1 MAISIS
7 APKVSRSFFTGTSA
21 SSRSCG
27 VMNWFW
33 LRAAAPSNGQILMAL
48 MPRVS
53 ISSRM
58 IFSGSLL
65 KSYL

>member
-1 MAISIS
+1 M
-7 APKVSRSFFTGTSA
+7 
-21 SSRSCG
+21 SCG
-27 VMNWFW
+27 VMNWFR

-58 IFSGSLL
+58 IFSGSRL